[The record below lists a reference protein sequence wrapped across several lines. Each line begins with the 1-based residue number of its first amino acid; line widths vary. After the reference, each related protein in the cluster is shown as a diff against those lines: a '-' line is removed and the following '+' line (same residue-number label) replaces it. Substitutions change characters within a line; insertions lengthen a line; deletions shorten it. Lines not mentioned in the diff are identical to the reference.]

1 MTATEGIRLRPGTV
15 ERSVGWGPTLVVGLA
30 VGALFA
36 TTVTGFEA
44 RVTDI
49 AARRILEGQ
58 VPYRDFWSM
67 YAPGSY
73 TVLAAAFAVF
83 GRQLIVSNILGSL
96 TALASVLAYHRVVL
110 RVAPPRIAGLS
121 AVLVAIAF
129 WSASYSDGFTSYPAA
144 SLLIWCAVICLAN
157 YARGGSRPM
166 LVSIGLCLGG
176 AAVFKHDIAGYAS
189 IATAFALLAIPGQP
203 WATRLRAVAA
213 VAAIVVA
220 IVAAALWVL
229 WRAGAGSDLMRDLV
243 VFPLTDFKY
252 VRPEYFPLFPQLRE
266 SAFETIREL
275 IYWSKCNLPLYA
287 LLAGLVLVWK
297 SRRQLPPERLV
308 IFGFAAAAY
317 PLFWTAAHVQLNT
330 HIVTITAL
338 GAAVGA
344 GACAVLGLERVRR
357 LAVLAVGV
365 AAGWG
370 AVLAAE
376 DGARFAISVSKGR
389 EWVGLPRL
397 RGIAVPPA
405 NAEWMRALAS
415 ALQRADDPAAPLL
428 MLSNRNDVV
437 VYAEGVPYWLSDRR
451 IVTRHHELH
460 PGITDTAPIQRQML
474 DDVEAGLLPV
484 IVREHRF
491 TDEILERVKADFL
504 RHVKVGSSLL
514 DDWVAQTYVKGE
526 FFGDYELLRRRDRT
540 PSLDSRR
547 D

>member
-1 MTATEGIRLRPGTV
+1 MTATEDSRQRPGTV
-15 ERSVGWGPTLVVGLA
+15 ERPVGWRPTLVVGLA

-96 TALASVLAYHRVVL
+96 TALASVLAYHRMVL
-110 RVAPPRIAGLS
+110 RLAPPRIASLS

-129 WSASYSDGFTSYPAA
+129 WSASYADGFTSYPAA

-157 YARGGSRPM
+157 YAGGGSRPM
-166 LVSIGLCLGG
+166 LISVGLCLG
-176 AAVFKHDIAGYAS
+176 AAALFKHDIAGYAS
-189 IATAFALLAIPGQP
+189 IATAFALLAMPGQP
-203 WATRLRAVAA
+203 LATRLRAVAA

-229 WRAGAGSDLMRDLV
+229 WRAGAGPDLVRDLV

-252 VRPEYFPLFPQLRE
+252 VRPEYFPLFPRLRV
-266 SAFETIREL
+266 SAFETIREV

-287 LLAGLVLVWK
+287 LLGGLVVVWNL
-297 SRRQLPPERLV
+297 RRRLPPERLV

-330 HIVTITAL
+330 HIITITAL
-338 GAAVGA
+338 GAAVAAGA
-344 GACAVLGLERVRR
+344 GAVLGLDRVRKA
-357 LAVLAVGV
+357 AVLAVGV
-365 AAGWG
+365 AAAWG

-376 DGARFAISVSKGR
+376 DGAKFAISLSKGR

-397 RGIAVPPA
+397 QGIAVAPA
-405 NAEWMRALAS
+405 DAKWMRGLAS
-415 ALQRADDPAAPLL
+415 ALERADDPAAPLL

-460 PGITDTAPIQRQML
+460 PGITDTAPFQRQML
-474 DDVEAGLLPV
+474 GDVEAGLLPV

-491 TDEILERVKADFL
+491 TDEILDRVKADFL
-504 RHVKVGSSLL
+504 RHVAVGSPLL
-514 DDWVAQTYVKGE
+514 DHWVAQTYVKDRS
-526 FFGDYELLRRRDRT
+526 FGDYELLRRRDR
-540 PSLDSRR
+540 PPLVESRR
-547 D
+547 E